1 MNSRSDLC
9 SRSRS
14 QTLITIAAKKI
25 PGGRG
30 VLRKRKGREPNLN
43 CFGRVASLSATTT
56 QKCKSVLQIA
66 TKERARR
73 NDQAIEVRLT
83 VVAHWAIRTLLNS
96 GRARESEL
104 LDDRIGG
111 HLFPDLR
118 SGAGPRTIVG
128 LRVFQRVSQVRRE
141 RPPIMAFDLRASTPS
156 YSLRRAPHPPFA

>member
-9 SRSRS
+9 NRSRS

-56 QKCKSVLQIA
+56 QKCESVLQIA

-73 NDQAIEVRLT
+73 NDQPIEVRLT
-83 VVAHWAIRTLLNS
+83 VVAHWAIRTLLIPVEPVKVNFLTIGLEVIS
-96 GRARESEL
+96 SPISEVVPVHAR
-104 LDDRIGG
+104 
-111 HLFPDLR
+111 
-118 SGAGPRTIVG
+118 
-128 LRVFQRVSQVRRE
+128 
-141 RPPIMAFDLRASTPS
+141 
-156 YSLRRAPHPPFA
+156 